1 MFLQFSKTRICAYKF
16 GEYCKRKLWTDNN
29 DFWKNTNTKKVKLVE
44 SIWCKTF
51 VDDCAKYFCL
61 DSIIFVIHNQTPIRT
76 WASFKCGAKCLQFGR
91 KFYNLV
97 ENFTIWSKICQC
109 EILLFWCSVRNKCLS
124 PVCGPP
130 KLFHGLDV
138 HFE

>member
-61 DSIIFVIHNQTPIRT
+61 DSIRFVIHNQTPIRT

-91 KFYNLV
+91 KI
-97 ENFTIWSKICQC
+97 FTIWSKFVNVKFCYFDATTNVY
-109 EILLFWCSVRNKCLS
+109 LPFVVRQNYFMAWTFTLNR
-124 PVCGPP
+124 
-130 KLFHGLDV
+130 L
-138 HFE
+138 